1 MRRPPRRMPTG
12 DPENLHGIRSGLIP
26 LYNFVGTDGLHT
38 CSGSG
43 AYGAGCTGDRR
54 AA

>member
-1 MRRPPRRMPTG
+1 MPTG

-43 AYGAGCTGDRR
+43 AYGCRLHRR
-54 AA
+54 PPGRLMF